1 MKYIKNNGNL
11 KDKVE
16 IEYLK
21 SVVTEQEEKNKA
33 TQQQILALQNAL
45 ITSKISGGY
54 NDYSRQLR

>member
-45 ITSKISGGY
+45 ITSKISGGV
-54 NDYSRQLR
+54 

>member
-21 SVVTEQEEKNKA
+21 SVVTEQEEKDKA

-45 ITSKISGGY
+45 ITSKISGGGY
-54 NDYSRQLR
+54 NDYNR